1 MYFFLYWIV
10 QYLISHKFKL
20 HCCCDLS
27 PSYFF
32 IFQLFLQKALTK
44 LCDYAFNVLVVIF
57 EIHWWCNGYLE
68 SSPCNFSPWYSWIIA
83 HLALNNNHS
92 RRVPL
97 AELEL
102 LIHPLH
108 RFFLWDLGCSIFS
121 FLCSVLQ
128 IMFVLFSF
136 LFWLSQ
142 IYWPLY
148 CLSVTDLQLQI
159 TLLISSTFLMFHR
172 LYYAMKKNSFKFI

>member
-1 MYFFLYWIV
+1 MPLMFYLLFFRYIGDV
-10 QYLISHKFKL
+10 TASKL
-20 HCCCDLS
+20 
-27 PSYFF
+27 
-32 IFQLFLQKALTK
+32 T
-44 LCDYAFNVLVVIF
+44 
-57 EIHWWCNGYLE
+57 
-68 SSPCNFSPWYSWIIA
+68 SSQAPCNFSPWYSWIIA

-97 AELEL
+97 AKLEL

-108 RFFLWDLGCSIFS
+108 LFFLWDSACSIFS
-121 FLCSVLQ
+121 FRCSVLQ

-148 CLSVTDLQLQI
+148 CLSVTDLQI
-159 TLLISSTFLMFHR
+159 LISSTFLMFQR
-172 LYYAMKKNSFKFI
+172 LYYAIKTKTHSNWFKV